1 MNYIVFDLEFNQDL
15 TSLQENHNL
24 NWQSDTLAADKKA
37 MSGFPYEIIQIGA
50 VKLDEALKTVGT
62 FDIYIRPAI
71 YKEINPVVS
80 ELTGITAAQLKNGEP
95 FPYACRSFLEFIG
108 EREHTLCV
116 WGMSDLKI
124 LYKNAEY
131 HNLETGPL
139 PKRYIN
145 LQPLVPKFLKL
156 SENKLLRLKTAA
168 ELLDIPAA
176 DNFHNALSDSVY
188 TALIFKKI
196 YSPSLKA
203 NKYEPAEYPRHRQKK
218 KTVHYDRVILQ
229 FEKMYD
235 RSLTKEEADM
245 VILSYKMGKTGQ
257 FAE

>member
-37 MSGFPYEIIQIGA
+37 MTAFPYEIIQIGA
-50 VKLDEALKTVGT
+50 VKLDEDLKTVAT
-62 FDIYIRPAI
+62 FDIYIKPAI
-71 YKEINPVVS
+71 YKEINPVVA
-80 ELTGITAAQLKNGEP
+80 ELTGITATQLKSGDP
-95 FPYACRSFLEFIG
+95 FPAACKSFLEFIG
-108 EREHTLCV
+108 ERENTLCV

-124 LYKNAEY
+124 LYKNAIY
-131 HNLETGPL
+131 HNLDTALL
-139 PKRYIN
+139 PKRYLN

-156 SENKLLRLKTAA
+156 PGNKLLSLKTAA
-168 ELLDIPAA
+168 ELLNIPTA
-176 DNFHNALSDSVY
+176 DNFHNALCDARY
-188 TALIFKKI
+188 TALIFERI

-203 NKYEPAEYPRHRQKK
+203 KKYEPGEYPRHRQKK
-218 KTVHYDRVILQ
+218 KTVHYDRLILQ
-229 FEKMYD
+229 FEKMYS

-257 FAE
+257 FSE

>member
-37 MSGFPYEIIQIGA
+37 MTAFPYEIIQIGA
-50 VKLDEALKTVGT
+50 VKLDEDLKTVGT
-62 FDIYIRPAI
+62 FDIYIKPAI
-71 YKEINPVVS
+71 YKKINPVVS
-80 ELTGITAAQLKNGEP
+80 ELTGITATQLKSGEP
-95 FPYACRSFLEFIG
+95 FPAACKSFLEFIG
-108 EREHTLCV
+108 ERENTLCV

-124 LYKNAEY
+124 LYKNAIY
-131 HNLETGPL
+131 HNMNIGLL

-145 LQPLVPKFLKL
+145 LQSLVPKFLRL

-168 ELLDIPAA
+168 ELLDIPTA
-176 DNFHNALSDSVY
+176 DDFRNARSDSVY

-196 YSPSLKA
+196 YNPSLKA
-203 NKYEPAEYPRHRQKK
+203 KKYELLENTRPRMKK
-218 KTVHYDRVILQ
+218 KTVHYDRLILQ
-229 FEKMYD
+229 FEKMYS

-257 FAE
+257 FSE